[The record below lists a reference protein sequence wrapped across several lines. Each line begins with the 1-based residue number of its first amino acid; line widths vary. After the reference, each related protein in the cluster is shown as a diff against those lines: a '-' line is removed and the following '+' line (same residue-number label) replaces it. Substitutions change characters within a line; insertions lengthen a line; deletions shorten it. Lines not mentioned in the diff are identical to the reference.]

1 MDEPD
6 RNLDIINIDDIYGIL
21 SFHKPQTQI
30 IASIHNPLLI
40 YKLSKIEDINFIEL
54 EENYLMKVKTAI
66 NNIVK

>member
-1 MDEPD
+1 MMDM
-6 RNLDIINIDDIYGIL
+6 
-21 SFHKPQTQI
+21 QV
-30 IASIHNPLLI
+30 IASINNPLLI